1 MILLIS
7 ALLKLGFA
15 AEHGEPGECGKELT
29 VCH

>member
-1 MILLIS
+1 MILPIS

-15 AEHGEPGECGKELT
+15 AKRGEPGECGKELT